1 MKVKDVVLGLV
12 GSMVLSGCN
21 YFTPTYEI
29 FAGNMESRIRNW
41 TPTEYMINNV
51 RQIYDEHRYI
61 YVYEDDPSSPKGC
74 TYGILTNRDDKPE
87 KAIGWIILSGK
98 ENCKQTYGFVLIQ

>member
-12 GSMVLSGCN
+12 MILGLGGCHMGP
-21 YFTPTYEI
+21 YTYEV
-29 FAGNMESRIRNW
+29 FANNMELNMRNW
-41 TPTEYMINNV
+41 TPSEYMINNI
-51 RQIYDEHRYI
+51 RQIYDENRYI
-61 YVYEDDPSSPKGC
+61 YVYEDDPKGC

-98 ENCKQTYGFVLIQ
+98 ENCKETSSFVLIQ

>member
-1 MKVKDVVLGLV
+1 MKVRDVAMCLMGLIMF
-12 GSMVLSGCN
+12 GGCN

-29 FAGNMESRIRNW
+29 FAGNMDANMRNW
-41 TPTEYMINNV
+41 TPTEYMINNF
-51 RQIYDEHRYI
+51 RQIYDENRYI
-61 YVYEDDPSSPKGC
+61 YIYEDDPKGC

-87 KAIGWIILSGK
+87 KAVGWIILSGK

>member
-1 MKVKDVVLGLV
+1 MKVKDVVLVLV

-29 FAGNMESRIRNW
+29 FAGNMDANMRNW
-41 TPTEYMINNV
+41 TPTEYMINNF
-51 RQIYDEHRYI
+51 RQIYDENRYI
-61 YVYEDDPSSPKGC
+61 YIYEDDPKGC

-87 KAIGWIILSGK
+87 KAVGWIILSGK

>member
-1 MKVKDVVLGLV
+1 MKVKDVVLVLV

-29 FAGNMESRIRNW
+29 FAGNMDNQLKYWEPNK
-41 TPTEYMINNV
+41 YNNNM
-51 RQIYDEHRYI
+51 RQIYDENRYI
-61 YVYEDDPSSPKGC
+61 YIYEDDPKGC

-87 KAIGWIILSGK
+87 KAVGWIILSGK

>member
-12 GSMVLSGCN
+12 MILGLGGCHMGP
-21 YFTPTYEI
+21 YTYEV
-29 FAGNMESRIRNW
+29 FANNMELNMRNW
-41 TPTEYMINNV
+41 TPSEYMINNI
-51 RQIYDEHRYI
+51 RQIYDENRYI
-61 YVYEDDPSSPKGC
+61 YVYEDDPKGC

-87 KAIGWIILSGK
+87 KAVGWIILSGK

>member
-1 MKVKDVVLGLV
+1 MKVKDVVLVLV

-29 FAGNMESRIRNW
+29 FAGNMDANMRNW
-41 TPTEYMINNV
+41 TPTEYEIKNS
-51 RQIYDEHRYI
+51 REIYDENRYI
-61 YVYEDDPSSPKGC
+61 YIFRHNPEGC
-74 TYGILTNRDDKPE
+74 IHGILTNRDDKPE
-87 KAIGWIILSGK
+87 KAVGWIILSGK

>member
-1 MKVKDVVLGLV
+1 MMKIRDVAMCLVGLV
-12 GSMVLSGCN
+12 WFGGCV
-21 YFTPTYEI
+21 YITPSYEV
-29 FAGNMESRIRNW
+29 FAGNMDNQVKYWESNK
-41 TPTEYMINNV
+41 YNNNM
-51 RQIYDEHRYI
+51 RQIYDENRYI
-61 YVYEDDPSSPKGC
+61 YIYEDDPKGC

>member
-29 FAGNMESRIRNW
+29 FAGNMDANMRNW
-41 TPTEYMINNV
+41 TPTEYMIKNH
-51 RQIYDEHRYI
+51 REIYDENRYI
-61 YVYEDDPSSPKGC
+61 YIFEHIIEGCVYG
-74 TYGILTNRDDKPE
+74 YLTNRDDKPE
-87 KAIGWIILSGK
+87 VVQEWIILSGK
-98 ENCKQTYGFVLIQ
+98 ENCKITESFVLIQ